1 MRPGLRRGRGLP
13 QRRGRGQLHPQG
25 AGAHHLGSRGPDP
38 TPPREGRGQHDDHRG
53 ALGAVR
59 GPAARPTDRSADL
72 GLGGRERGQALVRDS
87 VALPPVPD
95 RAARIELRQG
105 PRRDPEVPAAQPAPL
120 GPEPELFQDRIQW
133 PRGRGDRHPDPV
145 RPLVEPAERRAL
157 AGGAAQPGNPLRQPE
172 RPRGVG
178 ARRELGRGERREPDL
193 GRAQAVD
200 GLGHPSL
207 DRPAHRVFQRRQRR
221 PVEPGHVT
229 GLRQPQTL
237 EPRMQ
242 ARAQDPLELPDE
254 PFGLD
259 EHVRP
264 CLLELDERI
273 PRHTGSLGGLEPRG
287 LRTMMPGRRL
297 GPTTRAPRS
306 SRRRWTAMDQY
317 RRYGRWL
324 KRAAWVLAIYLF
336 AAWLF
341 MGLSP
346 SQSLSQPS
354 LVMVQLRPVMLQA
367 LILVF
372 FILLQFLARG
382 NDYVIYPNEYDT
394 SFDDVRGQPA
404 AVEATQEVLR
414 VFEGFKDFKQMG
426 GYPPHGI
433 LFEGPPGTGKTLMA
447 KAIAGASGVPFLF
460 ATGSGFANMFMGIGN
475 MKVRKLFKKGRV
487 MSDKYGGSVIFID
500 EIDAVGSRGAV
511 TTDRSGDRATDRIFM
526 GAGTGG
532 GGGMGVINELL
543 VQMDGFTVPRGLWR
557 HIRRLAFRAKPKVP
571 FYNILVIGAT
581 NRAST
586 LDPALVRPG
595 RFDRKIHVGLPD
607 AEGRQ
612 DILQYY
618 LSKVRHEPIDYAKLS
633 RMTVGY
639 SPASLKNIVN
649 EALLFALQDGRD
661 ALRWDDLWAAKLSE
675 EIGLKQS
682 VKYSQREKAMVAVHE
697 GAHAVASYALEREE
711 LQIQVIT
718 IQKRESALGLV
729 STQEIEEM
737 FLRTQKQL
745 LARIQ
750 VSLAGLVAEEIWYG
764 QTTSGPSSDL
774 VNATRNAA
782 AYVGV
787 YGMGRSLIS
796 AAASGPG
803 PYGET
808 DPIGVVLSNDERR
821 REIDAILNDCRDSV
835 RNLLLKKRHVVEG
848 VRDALLEREELVG
861 DEIEVLMAELGER
874 EPIEVPARLGDGQ
887 AIGPGRNGQAGGG
900 NGQAPRRP
908 DAPSPP

>member
-1 MRPGLRRGRGLP
+1 M
-13 QRRGRGQLHPQG
+13 
-25 AGAHHLGSRGPDP
+25 
-38 TPPREGRGQHDDHRG
+38 E
-53 ALGAVR
+53 
-59 GPAARPTDRSADL
+59 
-72 GLGGRERGQALVRDS
+72 
-87 VALPPVPD
+87 
-95 RAARIELRQG
+95 
-105 PRRDPEVPAAQPAPL
+105 
-120 GPEPELFQDRIQW
+120 
-133 PRGRGDRHPDPV
+133 
-145 RPLVEPAERRAL
+145 
-157 AGGAAQPGNPLRQPE
+157 
-172 RPRGVG
+172 
-178 ARRELGRGERREPDL
+178 
-193 GRAQAVD
+193 
-200 GLGHPSL
+200 
-207 DRPAHRVFQRRQRR
+207 
-221 PVEPGHVT
+221 
-229 GLRQPQTL
+229 
-237 EPRMQ
+237 
-242 ARAQDPLELPDE
+242 
-254 PFGLD
+254 
-259 EHVRP
+259 
-264 CLLELDERI
+264 
-273 PRHTGSLGGLEPRG
+273 
-287 LRTMMPGRRL
+287 
-297 GPTTRAPRS
+297 
-306 SRRRWTAMDQY
+306 QY

-324 KRAAWVLAIYLF
+324 KRAAWMLVIYMF

-346 SQSLSQPS
+346 SQSLSDPE
-354 LVMVQLRPVMLQA
+354 LVMSQLRPFMLQA
-367 LILVF
+367 MILVF
-372 FILLQFLARG
+372 FIILQFGAMFWFLSRG

-404 AVEATQEVLR
+404 AVDSTKEVLR

-460 ATGSGFANMFMGIGN
+460 ATGSGFANMFIGIGN
-475 MKVRKLFKKGRV
+475 LKVRRLFKKARV

-511 TTDRSGDRATDRIFM
+511 ADRSVATADPATHRLIM
-526 GAGTGG
+526 GAGMGG
-532 GGGMGVINELL
+532 GAGMGVINELL

-557 HIRRLAFRAKPKVP
+557 HIRRIAFRAKPKIP

-586 LDPALVRPG
+586 LDPALLRPG

-607 AEGRQ
+607 AEGRE
-612 DILQYY
+612 DILRYY
-618 LSKVRHEPIDYAKLS
+618 LAKVRHEPIDYAKLS

-639 SPASLKNIVN
+639 SPAALKNIVN

-661 ALRWDDLWAAKLSE
+661 ALRWDDLWAAKLTE
-675 EIGLKQS
+675 EIGLKQP
-682 VKYSQREKAMVAVHE
+682 VKYSQREKEMVAVHE
-697 GAHAVASYALEREE
+697 AAHAVASYNLERGE

-718 IQKRESALGLV
+718 IQKRESSLGLV

-796 AAASGPG
+796 AAASGANAFG
-803 PYGET
+803 DA
-808 DPIGVVLSNDERR
+808 DPIGRVLADGARRDEV
-821 REIDAILNDCRDSV
+821 DAILDDCRNRV
-835 RNLLLKKRHVVEG
+835 RALLQTKRHVVDG

-874 EPIEVPARLGDGQ
+874 EPIELPTGT
-887 AIGPGRNGQAGGG
+887 IGNGQGAFATGG
-900 NGQAPRRP
+900 NGQGADGSGSAPIPPAP
-908 DAPSPP
+908 DAPTDPQDGGQTP

>member
-1 MRPGLRRGRGLP
+1 
-13 QRRGRGQLHPQG
+13 
-25 AGAHHLGSRGPDP
+25 
-38 TPPREGRGQHDDHRG
+38 
-53 ALGAVR
+53 
-59 GPAARPTDRSADL
+59 
-72 GLGGRERGQALVRDS
+72 
-87 VALPPVPD
+87 
-95 RAARIELRQG
+95 
-105 PRRDPEVPAAQPAPL
+105 
-120 GPEPELFQDRIQW
+120 
-133 PRGRGDRHPDPV
+133 
-145 RPLVEPAERRAL
+145 
-157 AGGAAQPGNPLRQPE
+157 
-172 RPRGVG
+172 
-178 ARRELGRGERREPDL
+178 
-193 GRAQAVD
+193 
-200 GLGHPSL
+200 
-207 DRPAHRVFQRRQRR
+207 
-221 PVEPGHVT
+221 
-229 GLRQPQTL
+229 
-237 EPRMQ
+237 
-242 ARAQDPLELPDE
+242 
-254 PFGLD
+254 
-259 EHVRP
+259 
-264 CLLELDERI
+264 
-273 PRHTGSLGGLEPRG
+273 
-287 LRTMMPGRRL
+287 
-297 GPTTRAPRS
+297 
-306 SRRRWTAMDQY
+306 MDQY

-324 KRAAWVLAIYLF
+324 KRAAWVFVIYLF

-346 SQSLSQPS
+346 SQSLANPS
-354 LVMVQLRPVMLQA
+354 LVMTQLRPFMLQA

-372 FILLQFLARG
+372 FIILQFGALFWFLSRG

-475 MKVRKLFKKGRV
+475 LKVRKLFKKGRV

-511 TTDRSGDRATDRIFM
+511 STDRTAGDRATDRIFM
-526 GAGTGG
+526 GAGMNG

-557 HIRRLAFRAKPKVP
+557 HIRRIAFRAKPKVP

-612 DILQYY
+612 DILEYY
-618 LSKVRHEPIDYAKLS
+618 LAKVRHEPIDYPKLS
-633 RMTVGY
+633 RMTIGY

-661 ALRWDDLWAAKLSE
+661 ALRWDDLWQAKLSE
-675 EIGLKQS
+675 EIGLKQP
-682 VKYSQREKAMVAVHE
+682 VKYSPREKAMVAVHE
-697 GAHAVASYALEREE
+697 GAHAVASYALERDEM
-711 LQIQVIT
+711 QIQVIT

-729 STQEIEEM
+729 SSQQIEEM

-750 VSLAGLVAEEIWYG
+750 VSLAGLVAEEIWHG

-803 PYGET
+803 PYGEM
-808 DPIGVVLSNDERR
+808 DPIGVVLSDGERR
-821 REIDAILNDCRDSV
+821 KEIDAILNDCRDNV
-835 RNLLLKKRHVVEG
+835 RNLLLKKRLVVEG

-874 EPIEVPARLGDGQ
+874 EPIEVPVTGDGD
-887 AIGPGRNGQAGGG
+887 GAGGFAPEG
-900 NGQAPRRP
+900 NGRPGDGNGHRPAPP
-908 DAPSPP
+908 HPESPPQA

>member
-1 MRPGLRRGRGLP
+1 M
-13 QRRGRGQLHPQG
+13 
-25 AGAHHLGSRGPDP
+25 DP
-38 TPPREGRGQHDDHRG
+38 
-53 ALGAVR
+53 
-59 GPAARPTDRSADL
+59 
-72 GLGGRERGQALVRDS
+72 
-87 VALPPVPD
+87 
-95 RAARIELRQG
+95 
-105 PRRDPEVPAAQPAPL
+105 
-120 GPEPELFQDRIQW
+120 
-133 PRGRGDRHPDPV
+133 
-145 RPLVEPAERRAL
+145 
-157 AGGAAQPGNPLRQPE
+157 
-172 RPRGVG
+172 
-178 ARRELGRGERREPDL
+178 
-193 GRAQAVD
+193 
-200 GLGHPSL
+200 
-207 DRPAHRVFQRRQRR
+207 
-221 PVEPGHVT
+221 
-229 GLRQPQTL
+229 
-237 EPRMQ
+237 
-242 ARAQDPLELPDE
+242 
-254 PFGLD
+254 
-259 EHVRP
+259 
-264 CLLELDERI
+264 
-273 PRHTGSLGGLEPRG
+273 
-287 LRTMMPGRRL
+287 
-297 GPTTRAPRS
+297 
-306 SRRRWTAMDQY
+306 QY

-324 KRAAWVLAIYLF
+324 KRAAWILAIYLF

-346 SQSLSQPS
+346 SQSISDPE
-354 LVMVQLRPVMLQA
+354 LVISQLRPFMLQA
-367 LILVF
+367 MILVF
-372 FILLQFLARG
+372 FIILQFGAMFWFLSRG

-404 AVEATQEVLR
+404 AVESTQEVLR

-460 ATGSGFANMFMGIGN
+460 ATGSGFAAMFVGIGN
-475 MKVRKLFKKGRV
+475 LKVRRLFKKARV

-500 EIDAVGSRGAV
+500 EIDAVGSRGGV
-511 TTDRSGDRATDRIFM
+511 TTDRSSDPSTHRIIM
-526 GAGTGG
+526 GGMGM

-557 HIRRLAFRAKPKVP
+557 HIRRIAFRAKPKVP

-581 NRAST
+581 NRAAT
-586 LDPALVRPG
+586 LDAALVRPG

-612 DILQYY
+612 DILEYY
-618 LSKVRHEPIDYAKLS
+618 LAKVRHEPIDYPKLS

-661 ALRWDDLWAAKLSE
+661 ALRWDDLWQAKLSE
-675 EIGLKQS
+675 EIGLKQP
-682 VKYSQREKAMVAVHE
+682 VKYSPREKAMVAVHE

-803 PYGET
+803 PYGEV
-808 DPIGVVLSNDERR
+808 DPIGTVLSDGDRR
-821 REIDAILNDCRDSV
+821 KEVDAILNDCRDKV

-874 EPIEVPARLGDGQ
+874 EPIEVPATPQGDGL
-887 AIGPGRNGQAGGG
+887 AFEPGGNGQGGGG
-900 NGQAPRRP
+900 NGQGQVPPRPEAPP
-908 DAPSPP
+908 NT

>member
-1 MRPGLRRGRGLP
+1 M
-13 QRRGRGQLHPQG
+13 
-25 AGAHHLGSRGPDP
+25 DP
-38 TPPREGRGQHDDHRG
+38 
-53 ALGAVR
+53 
-59 GPAARPTDRSADL
+59 
-72 GLGGRERGQALVRDS
+72 
-87 VALPPVPD
+87 
-95 RAARIELRQG
+95 
-105 PRRDPEVPAAQPAPL
+105 
-120 GPEPELFQDRIQW
+120 
-133 PRGRGDRHPDPV
+133 
-145 RPLVEPAERRAL
+145 
-157 AGGAAQPGNPLRQPE
+157 
-172 RPRGVG
+172 
-178 ARRELGRGERREPDL
+178 
-193 GRAQAVD
+193 
-200 GLGHPSL
+200 
-207 DRPAHRVFQRRQRR
+207 
-221 PVEPGHVT
+221 
-229 GLRQPQTL
+229 
-237 EPRMQ
+237 
-242 ARAQDPLELPDE
+242 
-254 PFGLD
+254 
-259 EHVRP
+259 
-264 CLLELDERI
+264 
-273 PRHTGSLGGLEPRG
+273 
-287 LRTMMPGRRL
+287 
-297 GPTTRAPRS
+297 
-306 SRRRWTAMDQY
+306 QY

-324 KRAAWVLAIYLF
+324 KRAAWILAIYLF

-346 SQSLSQPS
+346 SQSISDPE
-354 LVMVQLRPVMLQA
+354 LVISQLRPFMLQA
-367 LILVF
+367 MILVF
-372 FILLQFLARG
+372 FIILQFGAMFWFLSRG

-404 AVEATQEVLR
+404 AVESTQEVLR

-460 ATGSGFANMFMGIGN
+460 ATGSGFAAMFVGIGN
-475 MKVRKLFKKGRV
+475 LKVRRLFKKARV

-500 EIDAVGSRGAV
+500 EIDAVGSRGGV
-511 TTDRSGDRATDRIFM
+511 TTDRSGDRSTHRIIM
-526 GAGTGG
+526 GGMGM

-557 HIRRLAFRAKPKVP
+557 HIRRIAFRAKPKVP

-581 NRAST
+581 NRAAT

-607 AEGRQ
+607 ADGRQ
-612 DILQYY
+612 DILEYY
-618 LSKVRHEPIDYAKLS
+618 LAKVRHEPIDYPKLS

-661 ALRWDDLWAAKLSE
+661 ALRWDDLWQAKLSE
-675 EIGLKQS
+675 EIGLKQP
-682 VKYSQREKAMVAVHE
+682 VKYSPREKAMVAVHE
-697 GAHAVASYALEREE
+697 GAHAVASYSLEREE

-803 PYGET
+803 PSGEV
-808 DPIGVVLSNDERR
+808 DPIGVVLSDGDRR
-821 REIDAILNDCRDSV
+821 REVDAILNDCRDNV

-874 EPIEVPARLGDGQ
+874 EPIEVPATTQGDGR
-887 AIGPGRNGQAGGG
+887 AFEPGG
-900 NGQAPRRP
+900 NGQGGAGNGQGQVPPRPEAPP
-908 DAPSPP
+908 NT

>member
-1 MRPGLRRGRGLP
+1 MRV
-13 QRRGRGQLHPQG
+13 
-25 AGAHHLGSRGPDP
+25 DP
-38 TPPREGRGQHDDHRG
+38 
-53 ALGAVR
+53 
-59 GPAARPTDRSADL
+59 
-72 GLGGRERGQALVRDS
+72 
-87 VALPPVPD
+87 
-95 RAARIELRQG
+95 
-105 PRRDPEVPAAQPAPL
+105 
-120 GPEPELFQDRIQW
+120 
-133 PRGRGDRHPDPV
+133 
-145 RPLVEPAERRAL
+145 
-157 AGGAAQPGNPLRQPE
+157 
-172 RPRGVG
+172 
-178 ARRELGRGERREPDL
+178 
-193 GRAQAVD
+193 
-200 GLGHPSL
+200 
-207 DRPAHRVFQRRQRR
+207 
-221 PVEPGHVT
+221 
-229 GLRQPQTL
+229 
-237 EPRMQ
+237 
-242 ARAQDPLELPDE
+242 
-254 PFGLD
+254 
-259 EHVRP
+259 
-264 CLLELDERI
+264 
-273 PRHTGSLGGLEPRG
+273 
-287 LRTMMPGRRL
+287 
-297 GPTTRAPRS
+297 
-306 SRRRWTAMDQY
+306 QY

-324 KRAAWVLAIYLF
+324 KRAAWILAIYLF

-346 SQSLSQPS
+346 AQSLGNPD
-354 LVMVQLRPVMLQA
+354 LVMTQLRPFMLQA
-367 LILVF
+367 MILVF
-372 FILLQFLARG
+372 FIILQFGAMFWFLSRG

-404 AVEATQEVLR
+404 AVESTKEVLR

-460 ATGSGFANMFMGIGN
+460 ATGSGFANMFIGIGN
-475 MKVRKLFKKGRV
+475 LKVRRLFKKARV
-487 MSDKYGGSVIFID
+487 MSDKYGGAVIFID
-500 EIDAVGSRGAV
+500 EIDAVGARGGV
-511 TTDRSGDRATDRIFM
+511 TTERSTSDRATDRLIM
-526 GAGTGG
+526 GAGMGG
-532 GGGMGVINELL
+532 GMSMGVINELL

-557 HIRRLAFRAKPKVP
+557 HVRRLAFRAKPKIP

-586 LDPALVRPG
+586 LDPALLRPG

-607 AEGRQ
+607 AEGRE
-612 DILQYY
+612 DILRYY
-618 LSKVRHEPIDYAKLS
+618 LAKVRHEPIDYAKLS

-649 EALLFALQDGRD
+649 ESLLFALQDGRD
-661 ALRWDDLWAAKLSE
+661 ALRWDDLWQAKLTE

-682 VKYSQREKAMVAVHE
+682 VKYSPREKAMVAVHE

-787 YGMGRSLIS
+787 YGMGRSLVS

-803 PYGET
+803 PMGEI
-808 DPIGVVLSNDERR
+808 DPIGRVLGDPKR
-821 REIDAILNDCRDSV
+821 REEVDEILNDCRDRV

-874 EPIEVPARLGDGQ
+874 EPIEVPLTGDGGRSPFGPSGN
-887 AIGPGRNGQAGGG
+887 GPGGNGGATGGG
-900 NGQAPRRP
+900 NGPTPPRP
-908 DAPSPP
+908 DAASAPDTET

>member
-1 MRPGLRRGRGLP
+1 
-13 QRRGRGQLHPQG
+13 
-25 AGAHHLGSRGPDP
+25 
-38 TPPREGRGQHDDHRG
+38 
-53 ALGAVR
+53 
-59 GPAARPTDRSADL
+59 
-72 GLGGRERGQALVRDS
+72 
-87 VALPPVPD
+87 
-95 RAARIELRQG
+95 
-105 PRRDPEVPAAQPAPL
+105 
-120 GPEPELFQDRIQW
+120 
-133 PRGRGDRHPDPV
+133 
-145 RPLVEPAERRAL
+145 
-157 AGGAAQPGNPLRQPE
+157 
-172 RPRGVG
+172 
-178 ARRELGRGERREPDL
+178 
-193 GRAQAVD
+193 
-200 GLGHPSL
+200 
-207 DRPAHRVFQRRQRR
+207 
-221 PVEPGHVT
+221 
-229 GLRQPQTL
+229 
-237 EPRMQ
+237 
-242 ARAQDPLELPDE
+242 
-254 PFGLD
+254 
-259 EHVRP
+259 
-264 CLLELDERI
+264 
-273 PRHTGSLGGLEPRG
+273 
-287 LRTMMPGRRL
+287 
-297 GPTTRAPRS
+297 
-306 SRRRWTAMDQY
+306 MDQY

-324 KRAAWVLAIYLF
+324 KRAAWVLVIYLF

-346 SQSLSQPS
+346 SQSLSNPS
-354 LVMVQLRPVMLQA
+354 IVMTQLRPFLLQA

-372 FILLQFLARG
+372 FIILQFGALFWFLSRG

-394 SFDDVRGQPA
+394 TFDDVRGQPA

-460 ATGSGFANMFMGIGN
+460 STGSGFAAMFLGIGN
-475 MKVRKLFKKGRV
+475 MKVRRLFKRARV

-511 TTDRSGDRATDRIFM
+511 STDRTGDRATDRIFM
-526 GAGTGG
+526 GAGMGG
-532 GGGMGVINELL
+532 GAGMGVINELL

-557 HIRRLAFRAKPKVP
+557 HVRRIAFRAKPKVP

-618 LSKVRHEPIDYAKLS
+618 LAKVRHEPIDYAKLS

-661 ALRWDDLWAAKLSE
+661 ALRWDDLWQAKLSE
-675 EIGLKQS
+675 EIGLKQP
-682 VKYSQREKAMVAVHE
+682 VKYSPREKAMVAVHE

-803 PYGET
+803 PYGEA
-808 DPIGVVLSNDERR
+808 DPIGVVLSDADRR
-821 REIDAILNDCRDSV
+821 KEIDAILNDCRDSV

-874 EPIEVPARLGDGQ
+874 EPIEVPVTGDGDG
-887 AIGPGRNGQAGGG
+887 ATGFAPEG
-900 NGQAPRRP
+900 NGHAGDGNGHRPAPPHPETPPQA
-908 DAPSPP
+908 